1 MQGLPD
7 VGDQQEMRTLDPPD
21 NQSLLVPH
29 EEETVENRRSRP
41 VPPSH
46 SGLILSPGEVVRA
59 EMTIS
64 GIVQGVGFRPFVYQ
78 LAKKLGLTGFVRNE
92 SSSVRIQIQG
102 PGNALE
108 EFCSRLV
115 SDSPPQ
121 ARIESIEIRVLPA
134 DLSEKEF
141 WIASS
146 SGAWAKAPVIP
157 ADLATCEECRR
168 EIFTPSERR
177 YRYPFTNCT
186 NCGPRWSIIRGL
198 PYDRPVTSMAQFE
211 MCRECREEYE
221 DPADRRFHAQPIA
234 CPQCGPSLR
243 LLCPDGVLIA
253 EKDQALRKAAAAVGE
268 GKILALL
275 GLGGF
280 QLVVDATSS
289 AAVQTLRERKRRPH
303 KPFAVMFPTLEAA
316 SSWCEISGEEAEALL
331 SPQAPIL
338 LVRRQADLPP
348 GLPRIAEEVAPGNP
362 YLGVMLPY
370 TPLHHLLMAE
380 IGGPVVCTSGNLSEE
395 PMSITP
401 EEGLTRLGKIADFFL
416 VHDRPIVRPVDD
428 SVARIFRGRIQLLRR
443 ARGYA
448 PLPCRMPRGSSK
460 ILAVGAHQKN
470 TVALLLG
477 PSAIVGAH
485 IGDLDNSLSQQ
496 VHRRAIEDLL
506 TFYEVIPEAIACDLH
521 PDYASTLLA
530 QELSR
535 HFEVPLVSV
544 QHHHAHIAACMAEHH
559 LQGPVLGVA
568 WDGAGYGIDGTVWGG
583 EFLLVEEGGN
593 FRRVGTLRPFPLP
606 GGEKA
611 SREPRRSAL
620 GLLYAHGGQA
630 SCSIIQHLFTP
641 QEFAILQ
648 EILRKNIYSPVSSSV
663 GRLFDAVATL
673 LGASPTTTF
682 EGQAAMELE
691 FLATAAGPSRYR
703 AELVEKDLVL
713 IDWGP
718 LVEAILSDLKTGR
731 DTAEIAW
738 AFHEALAES
747 ICQVASRLGQA
758 TVVLSGG
765 CFQNR
770 LLSELTI
777 DKLQERG
784 FQVFWPEAYPPNDGG
799 IALGQLAVAQALLRD
814 EQRKY
819 LSDGCPQAP
828 DGE

>member
-1 MQGLPD
+1 MK
-7 VGDQQEMRTLDPPD
+7 TLDTPD
-21 NQSLLVPH
+21 NQSLLVPD
-29 EEETVENRRSRP
+29 EEQNVENRRSRP
-41 VPPSH
+41 VQPSPYG
-46 SGLILSPGEVVRA
+46 SILPEGEVVRV
-59 EMTIS
+59 EMTVS

-78 LAKKLGLTGFVRNE
+78 LANKLGLTGFVRNE
-92 SSSVRIQIQG
+92 SASVRIQVQG
-102 PGNALE
+102 PGAALE
-108 EFCSRLV
+108 EFRSRLLLE
-115 SDSPPQ
+115 SPPQ
-121 ARIESIEIRVLPA
+121 ARIESVEIRVLPP

-146 SGAWAKAPVIP
+146 SEPWAKAPVIP

-168 EIFTPSERR
+168 EIFTPGERR

-234 CPQCGPSLR
+234 CPQCGPSLS
-243 LLCPDGVLIA
+243 LLTPDGVPVA
-253 EKDQALRKAAAAVGE
+253 GKDDALRKAAGAVRE

-280 QLVVDATSS
+280 QLVVDATASP
-289 AAVQTLRERKRRPH
+289 AVQTLRERKRRPH
-303 KPFAVMFPTLEAA
+303 KPFAVMFPTLEVA
-316 SSWCEISGEEAEALL
+316 SRWCEISGEEAQALL

-338 LVRRQADLPP
+338 LVRRRTHLSP

-401 EEGLTRLGKIADFFL
+401 EEGLARLGKIADLFL

-485 IGDLDNSLSQQ
+485 IGDLDNILSQK

-535 HFEVPLVSV
+535 HFGVPLVSV

-559 LQGPVLGVA
+559 LEGPVLGVA
-568 WDGAGYGIDGTVWGG
+568 WDGAGYGTDGTVWGG
-583 EFLLVEEGGN
+583 EFLIVEGGN
-593 FRRVGTLRPFPLP
+593 FRRVGSLRPFPLP

-620 GLLYAHGGQA
+620 GLLYAHGGLA
-630 SCSIIQHLFTP
+630 SCSVIQHLFTG

-648 EILRKNIYSPVSSSV
+648 EILKKNIYSPVSSSV

-691 FLATAAGPSRYR
+691 FQATAAGPSRYR
-703 AELVEKDLVL
+703 AELVEKDLLL

-718 LVEAILSDLKTGR
+718 LVEAILSDLKAGR
-731 DTAEIAW
+731 DPAEIAW

-784 FQVFWPEAYPPNDGG
+784 FQVYWPEAYPPNDGG
-799 IALGQLAVAQALLRD
+799 IALGQLAVAQASLRNG
-814 EQRKY
+814 ERKY
-819 LSDGCPQAP
+819 LSEGRPQAP
-828 DGE
+828 AGE

>member
-41 VPPSH
+41 LPPSH

-530 QELSR
+530 HKLSR

-718 LVEAILSDLKTGR
+718 LVEAILSDLKTAR